1 MFYRVEF
8 PPCVQWLTI
17 EFDPMSGTAQPE
29 DYLLVSIPKQAPI
42 LTTSTSP
49 LDQACSQ
56 YEDSEAIDGAASF
69 ESDNL
74 GICKN
79 ARLTAS
85 FDTFAKEKK
94 SGSGEEDE
102 WHIAQM
108 FNKYEATII
117 LFSLTLFHKISSY
130 SRSSHWTQNAL
141 ILPGNKVNISLE
153 TATNYAHDQHANN
166 FGFKCLII
174 GYDNP
179 SLVSYNIFVD
189 LTI

>member
-1 MFYRVEF
+1 
-8 PPCVQWLTI
+8 
-17 EFDPMSGTAQPE
+17 MSGTAQPE
-29 DYLLVSIPKQAPI
+29 DYILISIPKQVLSTT
-42 LTTSTSP
+42 LTNSTDPSCSTYDECDASIDASTSF
-49 LDQACSQ
+49 D
-56 YEDSEAIDGAASF
+56 
-69 ESDNL
+69 SDNL

-79 ARLTAS
+79 ARLTTS
-85 FDTFAKEKK
+85 FESFAKERK

-108 FNKYEATII
+108 FNKP
-117 LFSLTLFHKISSY
+117 
-130 SRSSHWTQNAL
+130 SHWTQNAL

-179 SLVSYNIFVD
+179 SLVSLNELFFFRFD
-189 LTI
+189 